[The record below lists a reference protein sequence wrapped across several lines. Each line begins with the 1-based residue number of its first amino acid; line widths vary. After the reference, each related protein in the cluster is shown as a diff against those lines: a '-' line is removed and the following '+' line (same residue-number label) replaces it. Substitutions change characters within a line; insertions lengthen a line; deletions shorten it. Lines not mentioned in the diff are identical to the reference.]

1 MARKKPPR
9 CEVALLVDEETGRWS
24 SAGHFIPEAD
34 DVEEKVL
41 RALRRRY
48 RRVEVVPFSPQVVQT
63 VERLR
68 QLKPRIVFNLTE
80 WVDGDR
86 KLDAA
91 VTGLLE
97 MMKLRYTG
105 TGPDGLRLARDK
117 ALSKQIVAGLGIA
130 VPRYFSVYGTR
141 LGRVSELEF
150 PVIVKPQFGDG
161 SEAINQR
168 SVVRN
173 PRQLRARV
181 AAIRS
186 RLKEPAV
193 CEEFIPGRDL
203 YVGLLGN
210 RPRVLPPVEMVVR
223 SRHRSAPRFATYR
236 LKHDA
241 RYRARWRVHYRRARL
256 DGRRMREIAL
266 LSRRIF
272 HALKLRD
279 YARLDFRITPAGRLY
294 FIEANPNPDLDP
306 HAFNRSGCFAGVPYE
321 RLIGAIVEAAR
332 ARHPRRARA
341 RRSRA

>member
-1 MARKKPPR
+1 MRRKKPR
-9 CEVALLVDEETGRWS
+9 CEVALLVDEESGEWSKAGR
-24 SAGHFIPEAD
+24 FVPERD

-41 RALRRRY
+41 RVLRRRY
-48 RRVEVVPFSPQVVQT
+48 RQVEVVPFSPGVVET

-68 QLKPRIVFNLTE
+68 RLKPRIVFNLTE

-91 VTGLLE
+91 ITGLLE
-97 MMKLRYTG
+97 MMRLRYTG
-105 TGPDGLRLARDK
+105 TGSDGLRLARDK
-117 ALSKQIVAGLGIA
+117 VLSKQIVAGLGVA
-130 VPRYFSVYGTR
+130 VPRYFSAYGTR
-141 LGRVSELEF
+141 LGRVSDLDF

-161 SEAINQR
+161 SEAIDRR

-181 AAIRS
+181 AAICA
-186 RLKEPAV
+186 RLRQPAV
-193 CEEFIPGRDL
+193 CEEFIAGRDL

-223 SRHRSAPRFATYR
+223 SRHRAAPRFATYR
-236 LKHDA
+236 IKHDA

-256 DGRRMREIAL
+256 EPRLMREIAH

-272 HALKLRD
+272 RALKLRD
-279 YARLDFRITPAGRLY
+279 YARLDFRITPAGRIY

-306 HAFNRSGCFAGVPYE
+306 HAFNRSGCFASVPYE

-332 ARHPRRARA
+332 LRRLR
-341 RRSRA
+341 